1 MADLACDVHYRT
13 TPSFHGQLGHRAD
26 EWGVSRN
33 EVARRLAALA
43 NFELTIDDHAR
54 VVELSATMGCS
65 FVSAATAI
73 SALGNG
79 KSFPPSADG
88 APSPPAG
95 GSSSTTEGTA

>member
-43 NFELTIDDHAR
+43 NFELTIDDHER
-54 VVELSATMGCS
+54 VQQLAYTMSVG
-65 FVSAATAI
+65 FVQAATALA
-73 SALGNG
+73 ALGNG
-79 KSFPPSADG
+79 RSFRDPASG
-88 APSPPAG
+88 TSSPVAG
-95 GSSSTTEGTA
+95 GSSPTAEGTA

>member
-1 MADLACDVHYRT
+1 MSSLTANIHYRT

-43 NFELTIDDHAR
+43 NFELTIDDHER
-54 VVELSATMGCS
+54 VQQLAYTMSVG
-65 FVSAATAI
+65 FVQAATAI
-73 SALGNG
+73 AALGNG

-95 GSSSTTEGTA
+95 GSSPTAGRTK